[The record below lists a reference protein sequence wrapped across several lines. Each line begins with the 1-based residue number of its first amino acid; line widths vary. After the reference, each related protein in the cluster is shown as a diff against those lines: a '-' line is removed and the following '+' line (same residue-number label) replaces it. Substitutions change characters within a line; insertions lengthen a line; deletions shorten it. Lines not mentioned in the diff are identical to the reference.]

1 MVTKAEGES
10 STNFVAC
17 LCHQHPVGT
26 TDVQMMSCRKGIG
39 REGGASGARED
50 SRQAEPRSEREGT
63 GRERERE
70 HRTVAILH
78 CPAVTQLFSFH
89 KK

>member
-1 MVTKAEGES
+1 MKKEFTGAGRKRSTARNREPEGKKEMVTKAEGER

-39 REGGASGARED
+39 
-50 SRQAEPRSEREGT
+50 
-63 GRERERE
+63 
-70 HRTVAILH
+70 
-78 CPAVTQLFSFH
+78 
-89 KK
+89 

>member
-1 MVTKAEGES
+1 MKEGFKGGGRRRRNREPEGKKAVVTKAEGERAA
-10 STNFVAC
+10 NFAAC

-50 SRQAEPRSEREGT
+50 GRQAGPRAQR
-63 GRERERE
+63 GRD
-70 HRTVAILH
+70 
-78 CPAVTQLFSFH
+78 
-89 KK
+89 